1 MAVGAVGRPRG
12 LGGGMMGTVILAF
25 DSDAVRAAE
34 EPLLAAGAPLMD
46 RAAFALAVR
55 VAAELRARRG
65 RVVGAV
71 VVVLV
76 GAGNNGGDALHAGA
90 LLARRGAGVLAVA
103 TSDRVHAGGLAA
115 LCAAGG
121 RVVSVADGG
130 PGPHVWA
137 GDAIAEAYAADVVL
151 DGLLGIGA
159 RGALRGPAAEVV
171 RLLGELMA
179 DESVGGRGSGPLVVA
194 VDLPSGIGV
203 DAGDVPRGDDH
214 AGGRAGADGRS
225 DGPAAVGSVLPADV
239 TVTFGAAKPGLL
251 LPPAAGLVGRL
262 DVVDIGLDL
271 TGSRPAVARLE
282 PGDIAGLWPVPGAS
296 SHKYTRGVLGVVA
309 GTPAYPG
316 AAVLTVSAAVRAG
329 VGMVRFLGS
338 PGVTATVLAARP
350 EVVAVDGRVQAWA
363 LGPGVDPEDR
373 AQADRV
379 RDGLAQALA
388 RELPAVV
395 DAGGLAL
402 LPDRLAPWVVLT
414 PHAGELATLLSARG
428 EDVDRAQVEAEP
440 LRWARRAHELT
451 RATVLLKGAV
461 TIVVGPEGAVYAQ
474 ADAPSWLATAGA
486 GDVLTGLLGAL
497 LAGRAQAVVADPTLV
512 AALASAAALMHGRAA
527 HRANPGG
534 PVAALAVADALP
546 ATIAAV
552 LRGDRD

>member
-1 MAVGAVGRPRG
+1 
-12 LGGGMMGTVILAF
+12 MMGHVILAF
-25 DSDAVRAAE
+25 ASDAVRAAE
-34 EPLLAAGAPLMD
+34 EPLLAAGEPLMD
-46 RAAFALAVR
+46 RAAFALAMR
-55 VAAELRARRG
+55 VAAELRTRCG
-65 RVVGAV
+65 RVAGAA

-90 LLARRGAGVLAVA
+90 VLAHRGAGVVAVA
-103 TSDRVHAGGLAA
+103 TSDRVHPGGLAA
-115 LCAAGG
+115 LRAAGG
-121 RVVSVADGG
+121 RVVSVAGGG
-130 PGPHVWA
+130 PGPRVWA
-137 GDAIAEAYAADVVL
+137 GDAIADAYAADVVL

-179 DESVGGRGSGPLVVA
+179 DERAGGRGCGPLVVA
-194 VDLPSGIGV
+194 VD
-203 DAGDVPRGDDH
+203 VPRDDDR
-214 AGGRAGADGRS
+214 GEGSG
-225 DGPAAVGSVLPADV
+225 AVGAVLPADV

-251 LPPAAGLVGRL
+251 LAPAAGLVGRL
-262 DVVDIGLDL
+262 HVVDIGLDL
-271 TGSRPAVARLE
+271 TGARPAVARLE
-282 PGDIAGLWPVPGAS
+282 PDDVAGLWPVPGAD

-350 EVVAVDGRVQAWA
+350 EVVAGDGRVQAWA
-363 LGPGVDPEDR
+363 LGPGIDPADV

-388 RELPAVV
+388 RELPVVV

-402 LPDRLAPWVVLT
+402 LPERLAPWVVLT

-428 EDVDRAQVEAEP
+428 EDVDRGQVEAEP

-451 RATVLLKGAV
+451 HATVLLKGAV
-461 TIVVGPEGAVYAQ
+461 TVVVGPQGAVYAQ
-474 ADAPSWLATAGA
+474 ADAPAWLATAGA

-497 LAGRAQAVVADPTLV
+497 LAGRAQDVVADPTLV
-512 AALASAAALMHGRAA
+512 AALAAAAALVHGRAA
-527 HRANPGG
+527 DRANPGG

-552 LRGDRD
+552 LRRECD

>member
-1 MAVGAVGRPRG
+1 
-12 LGGGMMGTVILAF
+12 MMVDVILAF
-25 DSDAVRAAE
+25 ASDAVRAAE

-46 RAAFALAVR
+46 RAAFALSVR

-65 RVVGAV
+65 RVVGAA

-90 LLARRGAGVLAVA
+90 LLAGRGAGVLAVA
-103 TSDRVHAGGLAA
+103 TSDRVHPGGLAA
-115 LCAAGG
+115 LRAAGG

-130 PGPHVWA
+130 PGSRVRA
-137 GDAIAEAYAADVVL
+137 GDAIAAAYAADVIL

-179 DESVGGRGSGPLVVA
+179 DKSAGGRSSGPLVVA
-194 VDLPSGIGV
+194 VDMPSGIGV
-203 DAGDVPRGDDH
+203 DAGDVPTDDDDS
-214 AGGRAGADGRS
+214 GGHGRRHADGR
-225 DGPAAVGSVLPADV
+225 GVGTDALGIVLPADI
-239 TVTFGAAKPGLL
+239 TVTFGTAKPGLL

-262 DVVDIGLDL
+262 HVVDIGLEL
-271 TGSRPAVARLE
+271 AGARPVVARLE
-282 PGDIAGLWPVPGAS
+282 PDDVAGLWPVPRAS

-329 VGMVRFLGS
+329 AGMVRFLGS
-338 PGVTATVLAARP
+338 PDVTATVLAARP
-350 EVVAVDGRVQAWA
+350 EVVAGAGRVQAWA
-363 LGPGVDPEDR
+363 LGPGVDPSDG
-373 AQADRV
+373 AQVDRV

-388 RELPAVV
+388 HQLPAVV

-402 LPDRLAPWVVLT
+402 LPERLAPWVVLT

-451 RATVLLKGAV
+451 HAAVLLKGAV
-461 TIVVGPEGAVYAQ
+461 TVVVGPQGAVYAQ
-474 ADAPSWLATAGA
+474 ADGPAWLATAGA

-497 LAGRAQAVVADPTLV
+497 LAGRARDVVADPTLV
-512 AALASAAALMHGRAA
+512 AALAAAAALVHGRAA
-527 HRANPGG
+527 ERANPGG

-552 LRGDRD
+552 LRGDRV

>member
-1 MAVGAVGRPRG
+1 
-12 LGGGMMGTVILAF
+12 MMVDVILAF
-25 DSDAVRAAE
+25 ASDAVRAAE

-46 RAAFALAVR
+46 RAAFALSVR

-65 RVVGAV
+65 RVVGAT

-90 LLARRGAGVLAVA
+90 LLAGRGAGVLAVA
-103 TSDRVHAGGLAA
+103 TSDRVHPGGLAA
-115 LCAAGG
+115 LRAAGG

-130 PGPHVWA
+130 PGSRVRA
-137 GDAIAEAYAADVVL
+137 RDAIAAAYAADVIL

-179 DESVGGRGSGPLVVA
+179 DKSAGGRSSGPLVVA
-194 VDLPSGIGV
+194 VDMPSGIGV
-203 DAGDVPRGDDH
+203 DAGDVPTDDDDS
-214 AGGRAGADGRS
+214 GGYGRRHADGR
-225 DGPAAVGSVLPADV
+225 GVGTDALGIVLPADI
-239 TVTFGAAKPGLL
+239 TVTFGTAKPGLL

-262 DVVDIGLDL
+262 HVVDIGLEL
-271 TGSRPAVARLE
+271 AGARPVVARLE
-282 PGDIAGLWPVPGAS
+282 PDDVAGLWPVPRAS

-329 VGMVRFLGS
+329 AGMVRFLGS
-338 PGVTATVLAARP
+338 PDVTATVLAARP
-350 EVVAVDGRVQAWA
+350 EVVAGAGPVQAWA
-363 LGPGVDPEDR
+363 LGPGVDPSDG
-373 AQADRV
+373 AQVDRV

-388 RELPAVV
+388 HQLPAVV

-402 LPDRLAPWVVLT
+402 LPERLAPWVVLT

-451 RATVLLKGAV
+451 HAAVLLKGAV
-461 TIVVGPEGAVYAQ
+461 TVVVGPQGAVYAQ
-474 ADAPSWLATAGA
+474 ADGPAWLATAGA

-497 LAGRAQAVVADPTLV
+497 LAGRARDVVADPTLV
-512 AALASAAALMHGRAA
+512 AALAAAAALVHGRAA
-527 HRANPGG
+527 ERANPGG

-552 LRGDRD
+552 LRGDRV

>member
-1 MAVGAVGRPRG
+1 
-12 LGGGMMGTVILAF
+12 MMVDVILAF
-25 DSDAVRAAE
+25 ASDAVRAAE

-46 RAAFALAVR
+46 RAAFALSVR

-65 RVVGAV
+65 RVVGAA

-90 LLARRGAGVLAVA
+90 LLAGRGAGVLAVA
-103 TSDRVHAGGLAA
+103 TSDRVHPGGLAA
-115 LCAAGG
+115 LRAAGG

-130 PGPHVWA
+130 PGSRVRA
-137 GDAIAEAYAADVVL
+137 GDAIAAAYAADVIL

-179 DESVGGRGSGPLVVA
+179 DKSAGGRSSGPLVVA
-194 VDLPSGIGV
+194 VDMPSGIGV
-203 DAGDVPRGDDH
+203 DAGDVPTDDDDS
-214 AGGRAGADGRS
+214 GGHGRRHADGR
-225 DGPAAVGSVLPADV
+225 GVGTDALGIVLPADI
-239 TVTFGAAKPGLL
+239 TVTFGTAKPGLL

-262 DVVDIGLDL
+262 HVVDIGLEL
-271 TGSRPAVARLE
+271 AGARPVVARLE
-282 PGDIAGLWPVPGAS
+282 PDDVAGLWPVPRAS

-329 VGMVRFLGS
+329 AGMVRFLGS
-338 PGVTATVLAARP
+338 PDVTATVLAARP
-350 EVVAVDGRVQAWA
+350 EVVAGAGRVQAWA
-363 LGPGVDPEDR
+363 LGPGVDPSDG
-373 AQADRV
+373 AQVDRV

-388 RELPAVV
+388 HELPAVV

-402 LPDRLAPWVVLT
+402 LPERLAPWVVLT

-451 RATVLLKGAV
+451 HATVLLKGAV
-461 TIVVGPEGAVYAQ
+461 TVVVGPQGAVYAQ
-474 ADAPSWLATAGA
+474 ADAPAWLATAGA

-497 LAGRAQAVVADPTLV
+497 LAGRARDVVADPTLV
-512 AALASAAALMHGRAA
+512 AALAAAAALVHGRAA
-527 HRANPGG
+527 ERANPGG

-552 LRGDRD
+552 LRGDQV

>member
-1 MAVGAVGRPRG
+1 
-12 LGGGMMGTVILAF
+12 MMVDVILAF
-25 DSDAVRAAE
+25 ASDAVRAAE

-46 RAAFALAVR
+46 RAAFALSVR

-65 RVVGAV
+65 RVVGAA

-90 LLARRGAGVLAVA
+90 LLAGRGAGVLAVA
-103 TSDRVHAGGLAA
+103 TSDRVHPGGLAA
-115 LCAAGG
+115 LLAAGG

-130 PGPHVWA
+130 PGSRVRA
-137 GDAIAEAYAADVVL
+137 GDAIAAAYAADVIL

-179 DESVGGRGSGPLVVA
+179 DKSAGGRSSGPLVVA
-194 VDLPSGIGV
+194 VDMPSGIGV
-203 DAGDVPRGDDH
+203 DAGDVPTDDDDS
-214 AGGRAGADGRS
+214 GGHGRRHADGR
-225 DGPAAVGSVLPADV
+225 GVGTDALGIVLPADI
-239 TVTFGAAKPGLL
+239 TVTFGTAKPGLL

-262 DVVDIGLDL
+262 HVVDIGLEL
-271 TGSRPAVARLE
+271 AGARPVVARLE
-282 PGDIAGLWPVPGAS
+282 PDDVAGLWPVPRAS

-329 VGMVRFLGS
+329 AGMVRFLGS
-338 PGVTATVLAARP
+338 PDVTATVLAARP
-350 EVVAVDGRVQAWA
+350 EVVAGAGRVQAWA
-363 LGPGVDPEDR
+363 LGPGVDPSDG
-373 AQADRV
+373 AQVDRV

-388 RELPAVV
+388 HELPAVV

-402 LPDRLAPWVVLT
+402 LPERLAPWVVLT

-451 RATVLLKGAV
+451 HATVLLKGAV
-461 TIVVGPEGAVYAQ
+461 TVVVGPQGAVYAQ
-474 ADAPSWLATAGA
+474 ADAPAWLATAGA

-497 LAGRAQAVVADPTLV
+497 LAGRARDVVADPTLV
-512 AALASAAALMHGRAA
+512 AALAAAAALVHGRAA
-527 HRANPGG
+527 ERANPGG

-552 LRGDRD
+552 LRGDQV

>member
-1 MAVGAVGRPRG
+1 
-12 LGGGMMGTVILAF
+12 MMVDVILAF
-25 DSDAVRAAE
+25 ASDAVRAAE

-46 RAAFALAVR
+46 RAAFALSVR

-65 RVVGAV
+65 RVVGAA

-90 LLARRGAGVLAVA
+90 LLAGRGARVLAVA
-103 TSDRVHAGGLAA
+103 TSERVHPGGLAA
-115 LCAAGG
+115 LRAAGG

-130 PGPHVWA
+130 PGSRVRA
-137 GDAIAEAYAADVVL
+137 GDAIADAYAADVVL

-179 DESVGGRGSGPLVVA
+179 DESAGGRCSGPLVVA
-194 VDLPSGIGV
+194 VDVPSGIGV
-203 DAGDVPRGDDH
+203 DAGDVPTDDDDS
-214 AGGRAGADGRS
+214 GGHGRRHADGR
-225 DGPAAVGSVLPADV
+225 GVGTDALGIVLPADI
-239 TVTFGAAKPGLL
+239 TVTFGTAKPGLL
-251 LPPAAGLVGRL
+251 LPPAAELVGRL
-262 DVVDIGLDL
+262 HVVDIGLEL
-271 TGSRPAVARLE
+271 AGARPVVARLE
-282 PGDIAGLWPVPGAS
+282 PDDVAGLWPVPRAS

-329 VGMVRFLGS
+329 AGMVRFLGA
-338 PGVTATVLAARP
+338 PDVTATILAARP
-350 EVVAVDGRVQAWA
+350 EVVAGAGRVQAWA
-363 LGPGVDPEDR
+363 LGPGVDPGDG
-373 AQADRV
+373 AQVDRV
-379 RDGLAQALA
+379 RDSLAQALA
-388 RELPAVV
+388 RQLPAVV

-402 LPDRLAPWVVLT
+402 LPERLAPWVVLT

-440 LRWARRAHELT
+440 LRWARRAQELT
-451 RATVLLKGAV
+451 HATVLLKGAV
-461 TIVVGPEGAVYAQ
+461 TVVVGPQGAVYAQ
-474 ADAPSWLATAGA
+474 ADAPAWLATAGA

-497 LAGRAQAVVADPTLV
+497 LAGRARDVVADPTLV
-512 AALASAAALMHGRAA
+512 AALAAAAALVHGRAA
-527 HRANPGG
+527 DRANPGG

-552 LRGDRD
+552 LRGDQG

>member
-1 MAVGAVGRPRG
+1 
-12 LGGGMMGTVILAF
+12 MMVDVILAF
-25 DSDAVRAAE
+25 ASDAVRAAE

-46 RAAFALAVR
+46 RAAFALSVR

-65 RVVGAV
+65 RVVGAA

-90 LLARRGAGVLAVA
+90 LLAGRGAGVLAVA
-103 TSDRVHAGGLAA
+103 TSDRVHPGGLAA
-115 LCAAGG
+115 LRAAGG

-130 PGPHVWA
+130 PGSRVRA
-137 GDAIAEAYAADVVL
+137 GDAIAAAYAADVIL

-179 DESVGGRGSGPLVVA
+179 DKSAGGRSSGPLVVA
-194 VDLPSGIGV
+194 VDMPSGIGV
-203 DAGDVPRGDDH
+203 DAGDVPTDDDDS
-214 AGGRAGADGRS
+214 GGHGRRHADGR
-225 DGPAAVGSVLPADV
+225 GVGTDALGIVLPADI
-239 TVTFGAAKPGLL
+239 TVTFGTAKPGLL

-262 DVVDIGLDL
+262 HVVDIGLEL
-271 TGSRPAVARLE
+271 AGARPVVARLE
-282 PGDIAGLWPVPGAS
+282 PDDVAGLWPVPRAS

-329 VGMVRFLGS
+329 AGMVRFLGS
-338 PGVTATVLAARP
+338 PDVTATVLAARP
-350 EVVAVDGRVQAWA
+350 EVVAGAGPVQAWA
-363 LGPGVDPEDR
+363 LGPGVDPSDG
-373 AQADRV
+373 AQVDRV

-388 RELPAVV
+388 HQLPAVV

-402 LPDRLAPWVVLT
+402 LPERLAPWVVLT

-451 RATVLLKGAV
+451 HAAVLLKGAV
-461 TIVVGPEGAVYAQ
+461 TVVVGPQGAVYAQ
-474 ADAPSWLATAGA
+474 ADAPAWLATAGA

-497 LAGRAQAVVADPTLV
+497 LAGRARDVVADPTLV
-512 AALASAAALMHGRAA
+512 AALAAAAALVHGRAA
-527 HRANPGG
+527 ERANPGG

-552 LRGDRD
+552 LRGDRV